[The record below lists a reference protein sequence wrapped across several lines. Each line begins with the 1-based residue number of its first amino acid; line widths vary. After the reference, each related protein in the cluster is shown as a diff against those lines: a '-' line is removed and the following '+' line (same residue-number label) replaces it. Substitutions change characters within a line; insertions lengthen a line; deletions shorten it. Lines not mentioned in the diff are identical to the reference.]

1 VPLGTHRFGHLR
13 TPDTIVAHA
22 DPDQVGFTRPPPG
35 VDGVAYG
42 PWSFDVAHDGSIWL
56 LDEINHRLL
65 TWRPGQPDHPAR
77 SVRLPLDPLE
87 RVADFA
93 VAPDHTIYATYLPPP
108 GPGPKR
114 LRLGKLTPGGQ
125 VLWTAPTTIEIFNA
139 QLRIGPD
146 NTLYVY
152 GGHSGSRDWTPL
164 TTPAGRALPLA
175 DQQRRTSHHQP
186 LPDGLRLTATPLAAG
201 RGWRFTL
208 SDQAGQSL
216 HGWRVTSQTELG
228 VLGATPALVGS
239 DPVVVVEVAQQ
250 TTASFL
256 HEYEVLRLARAGG
269 TSVRFSLAPASRAVW
284 GDTPMTGVWVGPDG
298 QLYQLRSSPTAGV
311 NIARYSLTP
320 LQPTPP
326 TTAPPTTAPA
336 PPPPTGPPID
346 HGAMTAPTVTLPPAQ
361 PTTPPADP
369 AATPSAFGRWLPGLA
384 GVTASILAGL
394 SLWLLYRRR
403 HPAGPGSH
411 GRSRVAS

>member
-186 LPDGLRLTATPLAAG
+186 LPDGLRLTATP
-201 RGWRFTL
+201 
-208 SDQAGQSL
+208 SP
-216 HGWRVTSQTELG
+216 
-228 VLGATPALVGS
+228 LGAVGGS
-239 DPVVVVEVAQQ
+239 PSA
-250 TTASFL
+250 T
-256 HEYEVLRLARAGG
+256 RLARAC
-269 TSVRFSLAPASRAVW
+269 
-284 GDTPMTGVWVGPDG
+284 
-298 QLYQLRSSPTAGV
+298 TAGGSP
-311 NIARYSLTP
+311 ARPSSASW
-320 LQPTPP
+320 
-326 TTAPPTTAPA
+326 APRRPWS
-336 PPPPTGPPID
+336 
-346 HGAMTAPTVTLPPAQ
+346 
-361 PTTPPADP
+361 
-369 AATPSAFGRWLPGLA
+369 AATRWSWSRSPSRPRPAFCTSTRSCGWPVPVEPACG
-384 GVTASILAGL
+384 SP
-394 SLWLLYRRR
+394 SPP
-403 HPAGPGSH
+403 PAGPSG
-411 GRSRVAS
+411 GIPP